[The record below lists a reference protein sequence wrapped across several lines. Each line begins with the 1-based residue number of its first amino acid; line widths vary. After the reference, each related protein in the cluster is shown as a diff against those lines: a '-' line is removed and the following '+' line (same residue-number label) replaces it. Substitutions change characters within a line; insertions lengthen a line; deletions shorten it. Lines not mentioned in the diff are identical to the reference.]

1 MDEALHGAVREVVG
15 SHDAYYVGG
24 CLRDAALGR
33 PVLDVDIA
41 SGVAHELARAFH
53 RQSGEA
59 IFELSTR
66 YQAWR
71 VLVSGGVTVDFVAI
85 RGSIES
91 DLRLRDFTAN
101 AVARHVGTDVYL
113 DPSGGLDDLRRGVL
127 RAVSAQVFVDDPLRL
142 LRAVRLEDELPLSLE
157 PETEALVRTHG
168 SAVTA
173 PAPERV
179 LAELE
184 RLSPAGFRR
193 LDDLGLL
200 QALGGSTA
208 RLGHLGPDP
217 SSELLLV
224 AALGQGL
231 EELPITRELARMT
244 RTLLNAVPPA
254 GDDPRRIH
262 RFRSATEPWALDAL
276 HYLGATASVD
286 AVLAA
291 READPGAPLLKGDE
305 LGVPP
310 GPEVGRLLALIAEE
324 RAAGTISTRGDAL
337 QLVADQRT

>member
-1 MDEALHGAVREVVG
+1 M
-15 SHDAYYVGG
+15 
-24 CLRDAALGR
+24 
-33 PVLDVDIA
+33 
-41 SGVAHELARAFH
+41 
-53 RQSGEA
+53 
-59 IFELSTR
+59 
-66 YQAWR
+66 
-71 VLVSGGVTVDFVAI
+71 
-85 RGSIES
+85 
-91 DLRLRDFTAN
+91 
-101 AVARHVGTDVYL
+101 
-113 DPSGGLDDLRRGVL
+113 
-127 RAVSAQVFVDDPLRL
+127 
-142 LRAVRLEDELPLSLE
+142 
-157 PETEALVRTHG
+157 
-168 SAVTA
+168 
-173 PAPERV
+173 

-217 SSELLLV
+217 SSELLRV

-262 RFRSATEPWALDAL
+262 RFRSATEPGHSTPL

-286 AVLAA
+286 GGACGS
-291 READPGAPLLKGDE
+291 RSDPGAPLLKGDE

-310 GPEVGRLLALIAEE
+310 GPESRPTPRAHRRKSGR
-324 RAAGTISTRGDAL
+324 RVRSRPRGDAL
-337 QLVADQRT
+337 QLVAGPTDMSLDDRNPRTFRRQRRGAGGPGREADRGPSLPCG